1 MLFRSLGAL
10 SLAKVKKIAPTPQV
24 AAIKPIVD
32 MDTLRAVLTNRFRVM
47 AYYCKLVLLPVRREE
62 RRHLS
67 KSAHGLLRHAR
78 HLLVRDEAL
87 LDREAQQKLDQLLS
101 VSKRLKT
108 AYVYKQRLQQIWKRS
123 TVDQDALLFA
133 LREWCRQAEA
143 AGIAVLQ
150 DFARSL
156 RGYTLAKA

>member
-1 MLFRSLGAL
+1 M
-10 SLAKVKKIAPTPQV
+10 
-24 AAIKPIVD
+24 
-32 MDTLRAVLTNRFRVM
+32 
-47 AYYCKLVLLPVRREE
+47 
-62 RRHLS
+62 
-67 KSAHGLLRHAR
+67 
-78 HLLVRDEAL
+78 RDEAL